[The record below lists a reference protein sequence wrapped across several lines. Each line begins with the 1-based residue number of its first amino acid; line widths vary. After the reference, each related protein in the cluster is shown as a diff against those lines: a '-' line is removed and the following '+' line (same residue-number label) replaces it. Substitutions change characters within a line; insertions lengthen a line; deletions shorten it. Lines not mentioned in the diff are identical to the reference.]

1 MTGLGEAA
9 VAGEGDEDVVAHAV
23 GVEGDV
29 GWEAF
34 LEDAFDERDHAQR
47 ARMSALASSGIFS
60 EASLTFTV

>member
-1 MTGLGEAA
+1 
-9 VAGEGDEDVVAHAV
+9 VVAHAV